1 MVKFEFVMSDI
12 DAENMLRAIHDNGVN
27 NVEKI
32 LRVMV
37 DPNLTDD
44 QKEMYIQSYKDSQE
58 YFRGLIK
65 QMKNYRAEDDLD

>member
-1 MVKFEFVMSDI
+1 MVKFEFVMSDV

-27 NVEKI
+27 NIEKI

-44 QKEMYIQSYKDSQE
+44 QKEMYIQSYKDSRE
-58 YFRGLIK
+58 YFEGLIK
-65 QMKNYRAEDDLD
+65 QMKNYRVEE